1 MRLTQ
6 KEVDVIKA
14 TVNKHLSNADVY
26 LFGSRVDDA
35 KRGGD
40 IDILIIGT
48 QEYDLGIIM
57 RIKSDIKRQ
66 LGDQKID
73 VAYERPGAMT
83 PFGELVK
90 MEAVPL

>member
-6 KEVDVIKA
+6 KEVDVIKT
-14 TVNKHLSNADVY
+14 TVHRHLPNAEVY
-26 LFGSRVDDA
+26 LFGSRVDDL
-35 KRGGD
+35 KCGGD

-57 RIKSDIKRQ
+57 KIKSDIKEQ

-73 VAYERPGAMT
+73 VVYERPGTMT
-83 PFGELVK
+83 PFGELAK
-90 MEAVPL
+90 MDALPL